1 LYTTALARMR
11 IATSG
16 IDYWIYSHSHRN
28 IDKTIGLGKV
38 YT

>member
-1 LYTTALARMR
+1 MR

-28 IDKTIGLGKV
+28 IGKTIGLGKV